1 MARILILVENLSVP
15 FDRRVWQESQ
25 ALVEAGHEVAVIC
38 PRGAKRDTE
47 AYALIEG
54 VEIYRY
60 PLEAATGEQNLEAK
74 TALQEWAMA
83 RALPLPCYSVIS
95 RAGPDHAPVFT
106 VEVSVQ
112 GCPPATANGSSL
124 REAEKAAAQ
133 VLLTREGVS

>member
-1 MARILILVENLSVP
+1 ME
-15 FDRRVWQESQ
+15 
-25 ALVEAGHEVAVIC
+25 
-38 PRGAKRDTE
+38 
-47 AYALIEG
+47 ALIAAVYLDGGLEAARA
-54 VEIYRY
+54 VFDNAWRDA
-60 PLEAATGEQNLEAK
+60 LEAATGEQNLEAK

-83 RALPLPCYSVIS
+83 RALPLPCYTVIS
-95 RAGPDHAPVFT
+95 RVGPDHAPVFT